1 MNLNFPP
8 KLNLKLSITEK
19 RYKTLLLERNVAS
32 WLIKICPFEIF
43 SRTRQFFT
51 IRYLPLAGNSN
62 VGDEYYCDIAF
73 LE

>member
-19 RYKTLLLERNVAS
+19 RYKTLLFERNVAN
-32 WLIKICPFEIF
+32 WLINICPFDF
-43 SRTRQFFT
+43 FTRTRQFFT
-51 IRYLPLAGNSN
+51 IWDLPLAGNSN
-62 VGDEYYCDIAF
+62 VEDEYYCEIAF